1 MRWQKASHGQSSMH
15 AYVHSSAICNLL
27 GGSQLQQNRQ
37 FTARFHRCSRQPAG
51 KASSALAATLQLK
64 DVPVVMPEEYWLPPG
79 ELSTI
84 NRNSQVQNQDIFRC
98 FGCTRSECEGT
109 AGCQETSWTRE
120 AGGYLRQILNARVY
134 DVAEETPLE
143 EAKRLS
149 EELGNTILLKR
160 EDLQPV
166 HSFKVRGAFNRMSQ
180 MTEEQMQKGVICASA
195 GNHAQGV
202 ALAALKLGCPARI
215 CMPITAAPIK
225 VESVKRLG
233 GIIELVGETYAEA
246 QTYAQAK
253 ATEDGLVFIS
263 AFDDP
268 WIVAGTG
275 TMGLEILRNCTGQH
289 LKRLH
294 AIFVP
299 VGGGGMLAGIASYVK
314 AVNPG
319 IKVYGVEPTGAN
331 GMAISLKKGH
341 RVKLEHVDV
350 FADGVAIKQPGAEC
364 FNLCRELCDGIL
376 LVNNASTSAAVKD
389 VFNET
394 RAILEPAGAVA
405 LAGAR
410 DYLQTRPHIKGECVV
425 AITSGSNIN
434 FERLRLVAE
443 LAELGSNAEHMLAST
458 ISGAPGSL
466 QAFVETATSNKEN
479 ITELRH
485 RHLEDRNNHVLWSVG
500 VERTSEIGDLLD
512 RLQAADIPTK
522 DISGIE
528 AVQVHLRHVVG
539 GRARGSQEMPDEQLY
554 SVSIPERRGAIRQL
568 LRALSPV
575 WNITLLH
582 YRKTG
587 ARSSPVLLG
596 VQVPAGKQDEFTAAV
611 EELTKVDAYT
621 FAALNDEACSAF
633 EMFLQ

>member
-1 MRWQKASHGQSSMH
+1 
-15 AYVHSSAICNLL
+15 
-27 GGSQLQQNRQ
+27 
-37 FTARFHRCSRQPAG
+37 
-51 KASSALAATLQLK
+51 
-64 DVPVVMPEEYWLPPG
+64 MPEEYWLPPG

-84 NRNSQVQNQDIFRC
+84 DRNSQVQNQDIFRC
-98 FGCTRSECEGT
+98 FGCTRSDCEGT
-109 AGCQETSWTRE
+109 AGCQETTWTRE

-134 DVAEETPLE
+134 DVAEETPLQ
-143 EAKRLS
+143 EAKHLS

-275 TMGLEILRNCTGQH
+275 TMGLEILRNCTAQH

-350 FADGVAIKQPGAEC
+350 FADGVAIKQP
-364 FNLCRELCDGIL
+364 
-376 LVNNASTSAAVKD
+376 VKN

-466 QAFVETATSNKEN
+466 QAFVETATTNKEN

-539 GRARGSQEMPDEQLY
+539 GRARGSQEMPDEKLY
-554 SVSIPERRGAIRQL
+554 SVSIPERRGAIRRL

-611 EELTKVDAYT
+611 EELTQVDAYT
-621 FAALNDEACSAF
+621 FAALNDEACSTF